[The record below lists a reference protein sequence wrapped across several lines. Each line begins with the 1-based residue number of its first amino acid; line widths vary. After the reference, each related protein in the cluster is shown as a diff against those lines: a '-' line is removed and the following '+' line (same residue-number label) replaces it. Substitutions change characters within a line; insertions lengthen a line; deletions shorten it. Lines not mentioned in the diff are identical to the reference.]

1 MSNLEAQK
9 GVLRPKIIHMK
20 TVCGNT
26 QDAYSNA
33 KTIIGGTEHEINHN
47 ADYISKNVPRNCS
60 TEEKAREKR
69 LKAAFH
75 KTIHTNNRYTLSSVN
90 AALQSC
96 DCLAVKSDMNTG
108 KTHQNAYQLTLQVDG
123 EVSIVVAPLA
133 SLVRGTAKSL
143 ENKTSDMGKP
153 KRVVTYDQVNKK
165 PSLAKEADCI
175 VTTFNN
181 LPKMAQIIKA
191 HERLLNLLVFDEIE
205 SGAGFMA
212 NGTIS
217 NKGEAGEAI
226 QELSGMAKK
235 VLVMDAHLGELTTL
249 FLDHF
254 IPNRR
259 FTLLHNTYQSWAGS
273 SYSWLD
279 GKDQGTA
286 KVIEYLEAGKPVFV
300 TTTSKEQAKQLWGVL
315 EKKGLL
321 TGKRC
326 LKAFDDGRS
335 ECKELIAA
343 KEDHSL
349 FKLYDLVIAS
359 PTVGTGISIEGE
371 HFYSVV
377 SFMVRDK
384 NAPDAVSAMQ
394 MPFRVRNPIE
404 KHYWLVNVDNAKG
417 QSQLSDW
424 QISQDHKELMRL
436 RNIIIGYAVDDSEKR
451 KALESLSRLHFG
463 YEVGISKALNDLFSD
478 YYHAIDTEFK
488 AKGIKLIIQEQA
500 EVENLSELRKEVNA
514 ELAEADKDV
523 LRNAEDKPKA
533 EIEKIQI
540 RMRYNDSIS
549 QPEYAALRRFNIVQ
563 AYHPDDSA
571 PTPSQFESYLQL
583 DALGIATGRNNIARA
598 LLSLKEINAITG
610 AYHSDEKLMRD
621 IASKKDVF
629 TKAAWQIDRILCD
642 LAGIKQDGAS
652 YTLNNTGLITDK
664 ALTDKANGFAGYSYV
679 RCLSDCLDTLNATSE
694 KRISRNQLYKE
705 PAKVFKALL
714 ESRLKLDT
722 KGKRGQGFY
731 ICAEQT
737 VLDNLNMVAKRG
749 SFGDLKRL
757 DYIKAKEQVHGV
769 DELVSELKIPLDIQE
784 FLINKLALIPARF
797 HENTLNGYREI
808 ATSPR
813 PKGDNLAPLARA
825 NLMVL
830 DAAEKWQKAA

>member
-1 MSNLEAQK
+1 MQTQDKK
-9 GVLRPKIIHMK
+9 GVIRLQIIANSD
-20 TVCGNT
+20 GF
-26 QDAYSNA
+26 SNIKHDQIA
-33 KTIIGGTEHEINHN
+33 IQQGKGGYNHN
-47 ADYISKNVPRNCS
+47 ADYISNDVQRNCS
-60 TEEKAREKR
+60 TGEKAREKR
-69 LKAAFH
+69 LQAAFH
-75 KTIHTNNRYTLSSVN
+75 KTIHTNSRYTLSSVN
-90 AALQSC
+90 TALQSC

-143 ENKTSDMGKP
+143 EIKTSDMGKP
-153 KRVVTYDQVNKK
+153 KKVFTYDQVNKK

-175 VTTFNN
+175 VSTFNN
-181 LPKMAQIIKA
+181 LPKMAQLIKA

-273 SYSWLD
+273 RYSWLD

-300 TTTSKEQAKQLWGVL
+300 TTTSKELAKQLWGVL
-315 EKKGLL
+315 DKKGLL
-321 TGKRC
+321 KGKRC
-326 LKAFDDGRS
+326 LKAFDDGLS

-343 KEDHSL
+343 KENHAL

-371 HFYSVV
+371 YFYSVV

-384 NAPDAVSAMQ
+384 NAPDSVSAMQ
-394 MPFRVRNPIE
+394 MPFRVRNPIN

-417 QSQLSDW
+417 QSALSEW
-424 QISQDHKELMRL
+424 QITQDHKELMRHRENIL
-436 RNIIIGYAVDDSEKR
+436 RLAIEDSSKR
-451 KALESLSRLHFG
+451 ELLESISRLHFG
-463 YEVGISKALNDLFSD
+463 YEAGIKNALNSIFDD
-478 YYHAIDTEFK
+478 YYNVIDAEFK
-488 AKGIKLIIQEQA
+488 AKGIELVHQEQA
-500 EVENLSELRKEVNA
+500 HVESLSELRKEVNA
-514 ELAEADKDV
+514 ELAEVDKDV
-523 LRNAEDKPKA
+523 LRNAEDRPKA

-540 RMRYNDSIS
+540 RIRYNDSIS

-571 PTPSQFESYLQL
+571 PTPSQFEGYLQL
-583 DALGIATGRNNIARA
+583 DALGIATGRNNIARG
-598 LLSLKEINAITG
+598 LLSLKDINALTG

-652 YTLNNTGLITDK
+652 YTLTNTGLITDSI
-664 ALTDKANGFAGYSYV
+664 LTAKSDGHSYT
-679 RCLSDCLDTLNATSE
+679 RKLSDCLDTVNAISE

-705 PAKVFKALL
+705 PTKVFKALL

-731 ICAEQT
+731 VCAEQA

-757 DYIKAKEQVHGV
+757 DYIKAKERVHGI

-797 HENTLNGYREI
+797 HENTLSGYREI

-813 PKGDNLAPLARA
+813 LKGDNLAPLARA

>member
-1 MSNLEAQK
+1 MNISEAPK
-9 GVLRPKIIHMK
+9 GVLRPKIIHMQ
-20 TVCGNT
+20 N
-26 QDAYSNA
+26 AYS
-33 KTIIGGTEHEINHN
+33 KILGYFGTIKETIGHTASEINHN
-47 ADYISKNVPRNCS
+47 ADYISNNVPRNCS
-60 TEEKAREKR
+60 AEKEVRGEH
-69 LKAAFH
+69 LKASFNKA
-75 KTIHTNNRYTLSSVN
+75 IQTNNRYTLSSVN
-90 AALQSC
+90 AALQTC

-108 KTHQNAYQLTLQVDG
+108 KTHQNAYQLTLQIDS

-143 ENKTSDMGKP
+143 ENKTSEMGRP

-191 HERLLNLLVFDEIE
+191 HERHLNLLVFDEIE

-212 NGTIS
+212 NGTIG
-217 NKGEAGEAI
+217 NKGEAGQAI
-226 QELSGMAKK
+226 NELAGMARK
-235 VLVMDAHLGELTTL
+235 VLVMDAHLGSLTTL
-249 FLDHF
+249 FLEHF
-254 IPNRR
+254 IPDRC
-259 FTLLHNTYQSWAGS
+259 FTLLHNTYQSWVGS
-273 SYSWLD
+273 SYSWLE

-286 KVIEYLEAGKPVFV
+286 KIIEYLEAGKPVFV
-300 TTTSKEQAKQLWGVL
+300 TTTSKELAKQLWGVL

-321 TGKRC
+321 KGKRC

-343 KEDHSL
+343 KENHSL
-349 FKLYDLVIAS
+349 FKAYDLVIAS

-417 QSQLSDW
+417 QKLLSEW
-424 QISQDHKELMRL
+424 QIAQDHKTLLAIRQQILASTMPDTEKNALFLEL
-436 RNIIIGYAVDDSEKR
+436 SK
-451 KALESLSRLHFG
+451 LHFG
-463 YEVGISKALNDLFSD
+463 YEVRISKALNDLFAD
-478 YYHAIDTEFK
+478 YYHVIDTEFK
-488 AKGIKLIIQEQA
+488 AKGIKLITQEQT
-500 EVENLSELRKEVNA
+500 EVESLAELRKEVNA
-514 ELAEADKDV
+514 ELAEADNDV
-523 LRNAEDKPKA
+523 LRNAEDRPKA
-533 EIEKIQI
+533 EIERLQI
-540 RMRYNDSIS
+540 RMKYNDSLS
-549 QPEYAALRRFNIVQ
+549 QAEYASLRRFNIVQ

-583 DALGIATGRNNIARA
+583 DVLGIATGRNNIARA
-598 LLSLKEINAITG
+598 LLSLKEINALAG
-610 AYHSDEKLMRD
+610 AYHSDDKLMRD

-629 TKAAWQIDRILCD
+629 TKAAWQVDRILCD

-652 YTLNNTGLITDK
+652 YSLTNTELITDSF
-664 ALTDKANGFAGYSYV
+664 LTDKSSGHSYV
-679 RCLSDCLDTLNATSE
+679 RKLSDCLNTVNAISE
-694 KRISRNQLYKE
+694 RRISRKQLYKE
-705 PAKVFKALL
+705 PAKVVKTLL

-722 KGKRGQGFY
+722 KGKRGQGFI
-731 ICAEQT
+731 ICEKQD
-737 VLDNLNMVAKRG
+737 VMDNLNMIAKRG

-757 DYIKAKEQVHGV
+757 DYLKAKAQVHGV

-797 HENTLNGYREI
+797 HEKTLNGYREI

>member
-1 MSNLEAQK
+1 MNNLEAPK
-9 GVLRPKIIHMK
+9 GVLRHQMMANVKPACNIDKQETLGNLINGLTLGSNDYT
-20 TVCGNT
+20 TV
-26 QDAYSNA
+26 
-33 KTIIGGTEHEINHN
+33 
-47 ADYISKNVPRNCS
+47 NVPRNCS
-60 TEEKAREKR
+60 TEKKTRSER
-69 LKAAFH
+69 LQAAFH
-75 KTIHTNNRYTLSSVN
+75 KAIQADSRYTLSSVN
-90 AALQSC
+90 TALQSC

-143 ENKTSDMGKP
+143 EIKTSDMGKP
-153 KRVVTYDQVNKK
+153 KKVFTYDQVNKK

-175 VTTFNN
+175 VSTFNN
-181 LPKMAQIIKA
+181 LPKMAQLIKA
-191 HERLLNLLVFDEIE
+191 HERKLNLLVFDEIE

-226 QELSGMAKK
+226 HELSSMAKK
-235 VLVMDAHLGELTTL
+235 VLVMDAHLGALTTL
-249 FLDHF
+249 FLAHF
-254 IPNRR
+254 MPNRR

-286 KVIEYLEAGKPVFV
+286 KIIEYLEAGKPVFV

-315 EKKGLL
+315 DKKGLL
-321 TGKRC
+321 KGKRC

-343 KEDHSL
+343 KENHAL
-349 FKLYDLVIAS
+349 FKTYDLVIAS

-417 QSQLSDW
+417 LNPLSDW
-424 QISQDHKELMRL
+424 QIAKDHKTLLTIRQQILFSSM
-436 RNIIIGYAVDDSEKR
+436 NDSEKR
-451 KALESLSRLHFG
+451 TVLYEISRLHFG
-463 YEVGISKALNDLFSD
+463 YEVGVKKALNDLFSD
-478 YYHAIDTEFK
+478 YYHVIDTEFK
-488 AKGIKLIIQEQA
+488 AKGIQLITQEQV

-514 ELAEADKDV
+514 ELAEAEKEV
-523 LRNAEDKPKA
+523 LRNAEDKPKS
-533 EIEKIQI
+533 EIESLQI
-540 RMRYNDSIS
+540 RMKYHDTIT
-549 QPEYAALRRFNIVQ
+549 PAEFAAVRRFNIVQ

-571 PTPSQFESYLQL
+571 PTPSQFDHYLKL
-583 DALGIATGRNNIARA
+583 DALGIAKGRNNIARG
-598 LLSLKEINAITG
+598 LLSLKEINALTG
-610 AYHSDEKLMRD
+610 AYHSDDKLMRD

-629 TKAAWQIDRILCD
+629 TKAAWQVDRILCD

-652 YTLNNTGLITDK
+652 YSLTNTGLITDSM
-664 ALTDKANGFAGYSYV
+664 LTAKGDGRSYT
-679 RCLSDCLDTLNATSE
+679 RMLSDCLDTVNAISE

-714 ESRLKLDT
+714 KSRLKLKT
-722 KGKRGQGFY
+722 KGKQELGFI
-731 ICAEQT
+731 ICENQE
-737 VLDNLNMVAKRG
+737 VMDNLNMIAKRG
-749 SFGDLKRL
+749 GIRELKSL

-769 DELVSELKIPLDIQE
+769 DDLVSELKIPLDIQE
-784 FLINKLALIPARF
+784 FLINKLAQIPARI
-797 HENTLNGYREI
+797 HESVLNDYRDI
-808 ATSPR
+808 ALKPR
-813 PKGDNLAPLARA
+813 PNGDNLAPLARA
-825 NLMVL
+825 NLMML
-830 DAAEKWQKAA
+830 NAAEKWQKAA

>member
-9 GVLRPKIIHMK
+9 GVLRPKIIHM
-20 TVCGNT
+20 
-26 QDAYSNA
+26 QNA
-33 KTIIGGTEHEINHN
+33 DSKIKETIGHTASEINHN
-47 ADYISKNVPRNCS
+47 ADYTSKNVPRNCS

-75 KTIHTNNRYTLSSVN
+75 KTIHTNSRYTLSSVN

-133 SLVRGTAKSL
+133 SLVRGTAKAL

-165 PSLAKEADCI
+165 LSLAKEADCI

-217 NKGEAGEAI
+217 NKGEAGGAI

-286 KVIEYLEAGKPVFV
+286 KIIEYLEAGKPVFV
-300 TTTSKEQAKQLWGVL
+300 TTTSKELAKQLWGVL
-315 EKKGLL
+315 EKKELL

-404 KHYWLVNVDNAKG
+404 KRYWLVNVDNAKG
-417 QSQLSDW
+417 QGALSEW
-424 QISQDHKELMRL
+424 QIAQDHKTLLTIRKQILTSSM
-436 RNIIIGYAVDDSEKR
+436 DDSEKS
-451 KALESLSRLHFG
+451 AIFLELSKLHFG
-463 YEVGISKALNDLFSD
+463 YEVGINKALNDLFSD
-478 YYHAIDTEFK
+478 YYLVVDTEFK
-488 AKGIKLIIQEQA
+488 AKGIELVNQEQA
-500 EVENLSELRKEVNA
+500 EVESLSELRKEVNA

-523 LRNAEDKPKA
+523 LRNAEDRPKA

-571 PTPSQFESYLQL
+571 PTPSQFEGYLQL
-583 DALGIATGRNNIARA
+583 DALGIATGRNNIARG
-598 LLSLKEINAITG
+598 LLSLKDINALTG

-652 YTLNNTGLITDK
+652 YTLTNTALITDSM
-664 ALTDKANGFAGYSYV
+664 LTAKGDGRSYT
-679 RCLSDCLDTLNATSE
+679 RMLSDCLDTVNAISE

>member
-1 MSNLEAQK
+1 MNNLEAPK
-9 GVLRPKIIHMK
+9 GVLRPQII
-20 TVCGNT
+20 TECDSLGNT
-26 QDAYSNA
+26 SSV
-33 KTIIGGTEHEINHN
+33 KTYTNGVNRLDNHN
-47 ADYISKNVPRNCS
+47 ADYTSKNVPRNCS

-75 KTIHTNNRYTLSSVN
+75 KTIHTNSRYTLSSVN

-133 SLVRGTAKSL
+133 SLVRGTAKAL

-165 PSLAKEADCI
+165 LSLAKEADCI

-217 NKGEAGEAI
+217 NKGEAGGAI

-286 KVIEYLEAGKPVFV
+286 KIIEYLEAGKPVFV
-300 TTTSKEQAKQLWGVL
+300 TTTSKELAKQLWGVL
-315 EKKGLL
+315 EKKELL

-404 KHYWLVNVDNAKG
+404 KRYWLVNVDNAKG
-417 QSQLSDW
+417 QGALSEW
-424 QISQDHKELMRL
+424 QIAQDHKTLLTIRKQILTSSM
-436 RNIIIGYAVDDSEKR
+436 DDSEKS
-451 KALESLSRLHFG
+451 AIFLELSKLHFG
-463 YEVGISKALNDLFSD
+463 YEVGINKALNDLFSN
-478 YYHAIDTEFK
+478 YYLVVDTEFK
-488 AKGIKLIIQEQA
+488 AKGIELVNQEQA
-500 EVENLSELRKEVNA
+500 EVESLSELRKEVNA

-523 LRNAEDKPKA
+523 LRNAEDRPKA

-571 PTPSQFESYLQL
+571 PTPSQFEGYLQL
-583 DALGIATGRNNIARA
+583 DALGIATGRNNIARG
-598 LLSLKEINAITG
+598 LLSLKDINALTG

-652 YTLNNTGLITDK
+652 YTLTNTALITDSM
-664 ALTDKANGFAGYSYV
+664 LTAKGDGRSYT
-679 RCLSDCLDTLNATSE
+679 RMLSDCLDTVNAISE

>member
-1 MSNLEAQK
+1 MQTQDKK
-9 GVLRPKIIHMK
+9 GVIRLQIIANSD
-20 TVCGNT
+20 GF
-26 QDAYSNA
+26 SNIKHDQIA
-33 KTIIGGTEHEINHN
+33 IQQGKGGYNHN
-47 ADYISKNVPRNCS
+47 ADYISKNVPRNYS
-60 TEEKAREKR
+60 TEEKTRSER
-69 LKAAFH
+69 LHASFH
-75 KTIHTNNRYTLSSVN
+75 KTIQADSRYTLSSVN
-90 AALQSC
+90 TALQSC

-153 KRVVTYDQVNKK
+153 KKVFTYDQVNKK

-175 VTTFNN
+175 VSTFNN
-181 LPKMAQIIKA
+181 LPKMAQLIKA
-191 HERLLNLLVFDEIE
+191 HERTLNLLVFDEIE

-217 NKGEAGEAI
+217 NKGEAGAAI
-226 QELSGMAKK
+226 QELSSMAKK
-235 VLVMDAHLGELTTL
+235 VLVMDAHLGKLTTL
-249 FLDHF
+249 FLEHF
-254 IPNRR
+254 MPNRR

-286 KVIEYLEAGKPVFV
+286 KIVEYLETGKPVFV

-321 TGKRC
+321 KGKRC

-343 KEDHSL
+343 KENHSL
-349 FKLYDLVIAS
+349 FKAYDLVIAS

-371 HFYSVV
+371 HFYSVI
-377 SFMVRDK
+377 SFMIRDK

-417 QSQLSDW
+417 QKLLSEW
-424 QISQDHKELMRL
+424 QIAQDHKTLLTIRKQILASSM
-436 RNIIIGYAVDDSEKR
+436 ADSEKS
-451 KALESLSRLHFG
+451 ALFLELSKLHFG
-463 YEVGISKALNDLFSD
+463 YEVGINKALNDLFSD
-478 YYHAIDTEFK
+478 YYLVIDTEFK
-488 AKGIKLIIQEQA
+488 AKGIKLISQEQP

-563 AYHPDDSA
+563 AYHSDDSA

-598 LLSLKEINAITG
+598 LLSLKEINALTG

-629 TKAAWQIDRILCD
+629 TKAAWQVDRILCD

-652 YTLNNTGLITDK
+652 YTLTNTSLITDK
-664 ALTDKANGFAGYSYV
+664 VLTDKINGFAGYSYV
-679 RCLSDCLDTLNATSE
+679 RCLSDCLNTLNAISE
-694 KRISRNQLYKE
+694 KRISRKQLYKE

-722 KGKRGQGFY
+722 KGKRGQGFI
-731 ICAEQT
+731 ICEKQD
-737 VLDNLNMVAKRG
+737 VMDNLNMVAKRG

-757 DYIKAKEQVHGV
+757 DYLKAKEQVHGV

-784 FLINKLALIPARF
+784 FLINKLALIPARL
-797 HENTLNGYREI
+797 HGDTLNGYREI
-808 ATSPR
+808 ATRPR

-825 NLMVL
+825 NLMML